1 MIILN
6 YYCSFFL
13 DFIGFEVDGYF
24 FFYKRIVIIEVIKE
38 MMLVVLNG
46 VLLKI
51 GKIIY
56 NEIIFK

>member
-24 FFYKRIVIIEVIKE
+24 FFLKRIVIIDVIKE